1 MNAEMEAVAANSP
14 LVVAELER
22 RRRETLASL
31 LRRAAEKLEEPLA
44 FPAEPEG
51 ETDGD

>member
-1 MNAEMEAVAANSP
+1 MT
-14 LVVAELER
+14 AELETALAELR
-22 RRRETLASL
+22 RRGREQLASL
-31 LRRAAEKLEEPLA
+31 LRRAADKLEEPLA